1 MLSRI
6 RTLFGHP
13 SALKQVIVVRKDLKL
28 AKGKLAAQ
36 AAHAAVSAADKS
48 PHKADWLRQGQKKSV
63 LGAADEMELVALL
76 EKADRIGLATSLIE
90 DAGRT
95 HLAPGTVTCLGI
107 GPAPEEAID
116 RVTGALK
123 LL

>member
-1 MLSRI
+1 MFSRI

-48 PHKADWLRQGQKKSV
+48 SQKADWLRQGQKKSV
-63 LGAADEMELVALL
+63 LGVADEGELTVLQ
-76 EKADRIGLATSLIE
+76 EKAERLGLATALIE

-107 GPAPEEAID
+107 GPADEETID
-116 RVTGALK
+116 RVTGQLK